1 MTSSDNHPHLKN
13 TTKHNMAKKWLI
25 FLISIILVTI
35 FLLVLCK
42 QSEKELVV
50 TGYANR
56 NDLVTILI
64 NDIPLDL
71 KLGSGGDSKFE
82 ILIYRDIIYRSLR
95 SKDKIHVKLD
105 SNFICLID
113 TVLLLNSN
121 NDLPRVFFENPNETN
136 GKRKVVLIDDAELP
150 QKLGFK

>member
-1 MTSSDNHPHLKN
+1 
-13 TTKHNMAKKWLI
+13 MAKKWLI
-25 FLISIILVTI
+25 FLIFILLVTI

-56 NDLVTILI
+56 NDLVAILI

-71 KLGSGGDSKFE
+71 KLGSGGDSRFE

-95 SKDKIHVKLD
+95 STDKIHVKLD

-121 NDLPRVFFENPNETN
+121 NVLPRVFFENPNETN
-136 GKRKVVLIDDAELP
+136 GKRKVVLIEGSKLT
-150 QKLGFK
+150 QRLGFK